1 MPRLPPVDRALSAE
15 QVERDLDGDDGD
27 GEEGERERLHQ
38 LGGHVAKLRQVDPR
52 RRRPFAEAKD
62 GRRGEGASR
71 GEARAAAL
79 LQKEEESAGVRRGGE
94 GGRDGARRRRDEGER
109 RGGEARGRGDKR
121 EAGAGGWRECRTSQ
135 AWGPFGKGMSCT
147 CAQTAF
153 SSVPSYRKPSS
164 VPATPTMAALRS
176 SVPPSRACC
185 TCRAAPSGLRGRAVP
200 PAVPRTPHR
209 RPPNK
214 QSELPAPRRST
225 PAVVVPQPP
234 VQRRHLG
241 GGARRPPARALHGAK
256 LGGCGGRPGGRVCA
270 RRPPRLGEVEAA
282 RRA

>member
-1 MPRLPPVDRALSAE
+1 MPRLPPVDSALSAK

-27 GEEGERERLHQ
+27 GEESERERLHQ
-38 LGGHVAKLRQVDPR
+38 LRGHVAKLRQVDPR
-52 RRRPFAEAKD
+52 RRRPFTKAKD
-62 GRRGEGASR
+62 RRRSEGASR

-79 LQKEEESAGVRRGGE
+79 LPSAGAVRE
-94 GGRDGARRRRDEGER
+94 GDVLHVRADGFLKRALVQEAEQRARHADDG
-109 RGGEARGRGDKR
+109 
-121 EAGAGGWRECRTSQ
+121 CV
-135 AWGPFGKGMSCT
+135 
-147 CAQTAF
+147 AQQ
-153 SSVPSYRKPSS
+153 R
-164 VPATPTMAALRS
+164 
-176 SVPPSRACC
+176 
-185 TCRAAPSGLRGRAVP
+185 
-200 PAVPRTPHR
+200 PAVPRVLHR

-270 RRPPRLGEVEAA
+270 RRPPRLGEVKAA
-282 RRA
+282 RRAVGCLLVRRCVLRRADGARDRVEQQVGHVLA